1 MKSHASMNR
10 IYRLVWNAA
19 LSLWVA
25 VAENA
30 KGRGKGGPARGS
42 VQWDDVQADEGG
54 EGGEGGG
61 GTGFRLNTACRAALV
76 LLTSLAVISHEA
88 RAADAANASVSA
100 GAAGI
105 STVGTTTTVNQS
117 TQRVAI
123 DWTSLSTAANEA
135 LKFNQP
141 NAAAIALNRITGSSP
156 SELLGSLTA
165 NGQVFILNPNGVLF
179 GAGSQVNVG
188 GLVASTLNMSNAD
201 FMVGNHVFTN
211 SGGTGSVVN
220 QGTLTAANGGYIA
233 LLAPEVRN
241 EGVIGATL
249 GTALLA
255 AGNKVTLNIDNGN
268 LLGYSIDQAAINAL
282 ADNRHL
288 IKADGGQVILTA
300 SATDA
305 LLRTVVNNSGVIEA
319 KTLNSQGG
327 VIRLEG
333 GDSGVV
339 HVSGTLD
346 ASGKGAGERGGKV
359 QVTGDKV
366 GLFDAARVD
375 VSGDAGGGTALIGGD
390 FQGTNAAVKN
400 ASSTYVSADANVN
413 ADAITSGNGGK
424 VIVWSDGTTR
434 YNGSISAKGGAESGN
449 GGFVEVSGKGLL
461 AFKGEVDTSAA
472 NGRKGTLLLDPTN
485 IWIAVDNASADAAA
499 GYAVGDSSADAGAG
513 APFAASG
520 AVDDS
525 LLTTASLTAALANN
539 DVVITTNNQD
549 GAGAGNITVVDAVTY
564 TGTNTSTLALIANNN
579 ININQSITS
588 TNGALNVNAIAG
600 VGAAD
605 VSLANGAA
613 INTNGGNVKLTGR
626 DITIGDGSAIV
637 GGYVQLS
644 GQQDIIFNGTGAITA
659 AADVYLG
666 ARNIQQGG
674 TGIAVTADKLSIRST
689 GYIGNSGAAVAG
701 DDKLN
706 TQVNTLSAVAPGAI
720 SLSNTGALTV
730 DTVDFQGMTPPN
742 GGAIVGVSSTGGAI
756 SLATVDTGGAT
767 DNLVLNK
774 SVSTTG
780 GAANTISLQ
789 ANDNYTQNAGAF
801 VTTVG
806 ANATLGAGRSL
817 TINETGTAVSTSGA
831 NGAVDAN
838 GQAAGN
844 ISITTTGASSAAINI
859 LGSLSARG
867 GAANNGSGNTSA
879 SSNAA
884 FSGGSGGSV
893 TLQTAT
899 GNNNT
904 ITVGNIDAAGGN
916 GAASA
921 AGVYGVGGNGGA
933 ILIRSNGASSAIQT
947 GHLSSSGAA
956 PGYIGDGGHAG
967 AVTVEALGAN
977 SGVTTGNISAAG
989 GIGSF
994 QGQFALG
1001 ASGGNGGNVTV
1012 NGKGNVTTGFID
1024 AHGEGA
1030 SANTGRNNLTTGR
1043 GGVIAVTA
1051 STGSSDVSTGALS
1064 SYSGDAF
1071 CNGNR
1076 SCTLQ
1081 AAGNITVSSTGFIK
1095 VDGAV
1100 QAQGGN
1106 ANGGNAPNNG
1116 AAAGNVSITSTATT
1130 SGKSVLINGR
1140 INAAGGNGSGGN
1152 GFGSGASGG
1161 AAGSVTVS
1169 SAGVGGA
1176 GSNVAIAGG
1185 INALGGAASGTG
1197 AQAVAGASKAVN
1209 VTATDGYVWQ
1219 AAGNYFNGLSVAVV
1233 ANRGIG
1239 AGSGALD
1246 MTGAT
1251 APDMSS
1257 RLGVAAVNSTAR
1269 NGQGNAA
1276 TKAGALRVTY
1286 AGGAL
1291 TLSNQ
1296 FQNGFVPGDFDLAV
1310 PNGDLTLSGLGRT
1323 GSANVSLSTGGN
1335 LTLTNN
1341 GLISTGSGNIRL
1353 EAAGNIGVGNQA
1365 RAETTGDLYVSAG
1378 NNITQTNEYHSLVGN
1393 NLAIRAGALVGEG
1406 IGNGRL
1412 VTQVNNLSV
1421 FAGYGINLYNNTAL
1435 NIGSVTFGGSTVPG
1449 GTIDGVTSAAGSI
1462 VLGSGG
1468 AMGGTGTVRAS
1479 TTSVNLFAAGGINL
1493 NVDTAS
1499 LTAADTGGPIDIRLA
1514 FGGAVEDV
1522 ATTGTVHLTAMG
1534 GDLNLRTVSG
1544 SDVTL
1549 TSTYGAI
1556 TDANGTD
1563 NNITAT
1569 TLSASSQNGIALGT
1583 DVSGLQTLSTA
1594 GATADISISTARA
1607 IDTANYNISTD
1618 TGTTQ
1623 NVSLTSSS
1631 ASGITVGNAFASTN
1645 DSINLTATAGDI
1657 NLTSAINAGG
1667 LALNAQGSISAPAA
1681 INVSGMFNLQAGT
1694 FSQVGTL
1701 PTFYAGDF
1709 RISGGTFVRALAG
1722 DGLSTGTAWQIA
1734 DIYGLQGAGSAD
1746 LLNKNFKLANNIDAS
1761 GTVNWNGGAGFNP
1774 IASGAQFFG
1783 TLDGGGHVIDQLVIN
1798 RPGDTDVGLI
1808 SLMNGGTVSNLGLTG
1823 GSVTGDDNV
1832 GALVGRSIGT
1842 IINSHSSAA
1851 VNGSQRTGGL
1861 VGTNAGTISNSYAS
1875 GDVSGSIYT
1884 GGLAGTNSGTVSGSY
1899 ATGTVLGSNAGGL
1912 VGVNSNAIS
1921 NSYAS
1926 GAVGT
1931 ASDHTTG
1938 GLAGIN
1944 SGTITSSYANGLV
1957 QGSSETGGLVGWD
1970 NIGTVTASF
1979 WDTQTSGQA
1988 GSGGGG
1994 TGILTADMM
2003 KAQTFTDAG
2012 WNASNV
2018 GGDGT
2023 TWRIYEGHT
2032 GPLLRSFL
2040 TGLTLA
2046 DTSVPYDGGTQAGA
2060 TTAVVGVS
2068 GSNASAR
2075 NAGSYLTGYYSNQQ
2089 AYDITGG
2096 GLDIAKAD
2104 LTLTTSDVTK
2114 TYDGTT
2120 SAAGSAVATAG
2131 TALLGGDT
2139 ASGGAFEF
2147 TNKNFG
2153 VGNRSVTTA
2162 GVTVNDGNGGNNY
2175 NVSYVNNTT
2184 STINKADLTVTATG
2198 VSKTYD
2204 GTLAATGTGTVGT
2217 LAGDAAG
2224 EVVNT
2229 AATQAFTDKNF
2240 GIGNKTVQASGLTI
2254 KDAGNADVTGNYNI
2268 SYVDNTTSTINK
2280 ADLTVTATGV
2290 TKTYDG
2296 TLAATGTGSVGTLA
2310 GDAAGEVVN
2319 TAATQAFTDKNFGIG
2334 NKTVQAS
2341 GLTIKD
2347 AGNADVTGN
2356 YNIAYVD
2363 NTTST
2368 INKADLTVTA
2378 TGVTKT
2384 YDGTL
2389 AATGTGSVGTL
2400 AGDAAGEVVNT
2411 AATQAFT
2418 DKNFGI
2424 GNKTV
2429 QASGL
2434 TIKDAGNADV
2444 TGNYNISYVDNTTS
2458 TINKA
2463 DLTVTATGVTK
2474 TYDGTLAATGTGSVG
2489 TLAGDAAGEVVNT
2502 AATQA
2507 FTDKNFGIGNKTV
2520 QASGLTIKDSGN
2532 ADVTGNYNISYVDNT
2547 ASTINK
2553 ADLTVTATGVTK
2565 TYDGTLAATG
2575 TGTVG
2580 ALAGVAAG
2588 ELVNAGG
2595 SQAFLD
2601 KNAGTGNKA
2610 VRASGVTIK
2619 DAGNADV
2626 TGNYNI
2632 AYVDNTTSTINKA
2645 DLTVTA
2651 NAVTKTYDGTTD
2663 ATGTGSVGTLAGA
2676 AAGESVNTAAT
2687 QAFTD
2692 KNFGIGNKRV
2702 EASGLTIKD
2711 AGNADVTGNYNISYV
2726 DNTTSTI
2733 NKADVTLSTS
2743 DVTKTYDGGLSA
2755 SGSVV
2760 VTAGQIFTGD
2770 NATGGN
2776 FAFTDKN
2783 AGTGNKTVT
2792 TAGVTVGDGVNNANY
2807 NVSYA
2812 DNTSSTINRANLV
2825 LTTSDVTKTY
2835 DGTLGAAGAAAVSS
2849 GTVFSGDSLSG
2860 GSFAFTDK
2868 NFGVGNKAVTAAGV
2882 AVNDGNGGNNYN
2894 VSYVD
2899 NTTSTINKAGLTV
2912 TATGVTKTYDGT
2924 IFATGTGSV
2933 AALAGAAAGEVVD
2946 AGGSQVFLDKNAGIG
2961 NKAVRASGVTIKD
2974 SGNADV
2980 TGNYNISYVDNTSST
2995 INKADVTVTA
3005 TGVTKTYDGTT
3016 SATGTAS
3023 VSMLAG
3029 VFAGEAPDSLVSQ
3042 EFLDKNAGTG
3052 NKVVRAGAMTIRDS
3066 GNADVTGNY
3075 NISYVD
3081 NTTSTIH
3088 QANLTLSTSDVTK
3101 TYDGGLSAGGA
3112 AIVTAGTL
3120 FTGDNATGGTFAFT
3134 DKNVGSGNKTVTT
3147 SGITVGDG
3155 VNNANYN
3162 ITYADNTTSTINQA
3176 NLTVTATGVT
3186 KTYDGTTSATGTG
3199 SIGTLAG
3206 AGAGESVNAAATQ
3219 VFTDKNFGIGNKTV
3233 QAGGLTIKDS
3243 GNADVTGNYNI
3254 TYVDNTTS
3262 TINKADLTVT
3272 ATGVTKTY
3280 DGTLAATGTGS
3291 VGTLAGAGAGESVNA
3306 AATQVF
3312 TDKNF
3317 GIGNKTVQASGLTI
3331 KDSGNADV
3339 TGNYNIAYVDNTT
3352 STINK
3357 ANVTLSTSDVTK
3369 TYDGGLSASGAVV
3382 VTAGQVFTGDNA
3394 TGGTFAFTDKN
3405 VGNGTKTVTTAG
3417 VTVGDGVNN
3426 ANYNVTYTD
3435 NTTSTINQA
3444 NLTLSTS
3451 NVTKTYDGTLAASGT
3466 ATVSAGT
3473 LFGGDSLTGGSFAFT
3488 DKNFGVGNKTVTAT
3502 GVTVGDGVNNANYNV
3517 SYVDN
3522 TTSTV
3527 NKASLTVTAT
3537 GVTKTY
3543 DGTLNATGTGSV
3555 GTLAGAGAGE
3565 SVNTAA
3571 TQVFTDKNFG
3581 IGNKTVQASGLTI
3594 KDSGNAD
3601 VTGNYNIAY
3610 VDNTSSTINKADV
3623 TVSTSDVTKTY
3634 DGTTGAAGAV
3644 VVTAGTVFAGDNTTG
3659 GSFAFTDKNFGI
3671 GNKAVTTSGVTVGDG
3686 VNNANYNITYASN
3699 TTSTINQAGL
3709 VLSTSNV
3716 TKTYDGNT
3724 TAAGSATVT
3733 GGTLFSGDSL
3743 TGGSFVFTDKNAG
3756 NGNKTVT
3763 AAGVTVGDGVN
3774 NGNYAVTYA
3783 DNTTSTINPFAVSVS
3798 GTRTYDGT
3806 ANVAAGVLT
3815 IGPLVAGETLGL
3827 AGSATMA
3834 DKNVGANKVLTVTGL
3849 SLTDGSG
3856 LAGNYTFTGGT
3867 QQASITQASLT
3878 VGTGNVTKTYD
3889 STTTAA
3895 GSAVVTGGT
3904 LFSGDSLSGGS
3915 FAFTDKNAGTGN
3927 KTVTTAGVTVGDG
3940 VNNGNYAVT
3949 YANNTTS
3956 TINKADLTVQASGVD
3971 KVYDGTTAATVVLS
3985 DNGFVGDVINLA
3997 GNAAFADK
4005 NAGAAKAVS
4014 VNGISTSGADA
4025 GNYNLLNTTAT
4036 ATASITPKAL
4046 AVTAN
4051 NDVKNYDG
4059 AAYSGGNGVSYN
4071 GFVAGDSAADIG
4083 GALAYGGSSQGAIA
4097 AGSYVITPGGLN
4109 SISGNYTLGFASGA
4123 LSITASNASTAAL
4136 GSAALVGAY
4145 DGALQAVA
4153 GVGASSGGGSGGG
4166 LGGSADAMAGALAAA
4181 AAEAGDSGEE

>member
-30 KGRGKGGPARGS
+30 KGRSKGGSARSS
-42 VQWDDVQADEGG
+42 VQWEAVQADAG
-54 EGGEGGG
+54 ERGGG
-61 GTGFRLNTACRAALV
+61 GAGFRLNTACRAALV
-76 LLTSLAVISHEA
+76 LFTSLAVFMHEA
-88 RAADAANASVSA
+88 RAADAANASVSE

-105 STVGTTTTVNQS
+105 STVGNITTINQS

-135 LKFNQP
+135 LRFNQP

-188 GLVASTLNMSNAD
+188 GLVASTLSMSNAD
-201 FMVGNHVFTN
+201 FMAGNHVFTG
-211 SGGTGSVVN
+211 SGGSGSVVN
-220 QGTLTAANGGYIA
+220 KGTLTAADGGYIA

-241 EGVIGATL
+241 EGVIAARL
-249 GTALLA
+249 GVALLA
-255 AGNKVTLNIDNGN
+255 AGNKITLNIDNGN
-268 LLGYSIDQAAINAL
+268 LLGYSIDQSAINAL
-282 ADNRHL
+282 ADNRQL
-288 IKADGGQVILTA
+288 IKADGGQVFLTA

-319 KTLNSQGG
+319 KTLNNQGG

-333 GDSGVV
+333 AGSGVV

-346 ASGKGAGERGGKV
+346 ASGKGAGERGGRV
-359 QVTGDKV
+359 LVTGDKV
-366 GLFDAARVD
+366 GLFDAAKVD

-390 FQGTNAAVKN
+390 FQGANAAVKN
-400 ASSTYVSADANVN
+400 ASATYVSADANVN
-413 ADAITSGNGGK
+413 ADAINSGDGGK

-472 NGRKGTLLLDPTN
+472 HGRYGTLLLDPTN
-485 IWIAVDNASADAAA
+485 IWIATDNASADAAA
-499 GYAVGDSSADAGAG
+499 GYAVGDSSADGGTG

-539 DVVITTNNQD
+539 DVTIMTNNPD
-549 GAGAGNITVVDAVTY
+549 GGGAGNITVVDAVAY
-564 TGTNTSTLALIANNN
+564 TGSRTSTLALVADNN
-579 ININQSITS
+579 IAINQSIS
-588 TNGALNVNAIAG
+588 SSNGSLNVNAIASAG
-600 VGAAD
+600 D
-605 VSLANGAA
+605 VSLANGMA

-626 DITIGDGSAIV
+626 DITIGTGSAIV
-637 GGYVQLS
+637 AGYVQLS
-644 GQQDIIFNGTGAITA
+644 GSQDIIFNSGSMGANTGSITA
-659 AADVYLG
+659 AGDVYLG
-666 ARNIQQGG
+666 GRNIQQSG

-689 GYIGNSGAAVAG
+689 GYIGNSAAAVAG
-701 DDKLN
+701 DDTLN

-720 SLSNTGALTV
+720 SVSNTGALTV
-730 DTVDFQGMTPPN
+730 DTVTFQGMTPPN
-742 GGAIVGVSSTGGAI
+742 GGSIVGLSSTGGPI

-774 SVSTTG
+774 SVTTTG
-780 GAANTISLQ
+780 GAANTINLQ
-789 ANDNYTQNAGAF
+789 ADDNYTQNAGAF

-838 GQAAGN
+838 GQSAGS
-844 ISITTTGASSAAINI
+844 ISIGTLGSTFASINI

-967 AVTVEALGAN
+967 AVTVEGLGAN

-1001 ASGGNGGNVTV
+1001 ASGGNGGNVKV

-1106 ANGGNAPNNG
+1106 ASGGNAPNNG

-1219 AAGNYFNGLSVAVV
+1219 AAGNYFNGLSVAVI

-1257 RLGVAAVNSTAR
+1257 RLGVAAANSTAR
-1269 NGQGNAA
+1269 NGFVNPA

-1341 GLISTGSGNIRL
+1341 GLISTVSGNIRL

-1365 RAETTGDLYVSAG
+1365 RAETTSGDLYAYAG
-1378 NNITQTNEYHSLVGN
+1378 GSITQTNEYHSLVAN
-1393 NLAIRAGALVGEG
+1393 NLAIRAGGAVGEG
-1406 IGNGRL
+1406 SGNGRL
-1412 VTQVNNLSV
+1412 VTQANNLSLA
-1421 FAGYGINLYNNTAL
+1421 AGGNVLLYNNTAL
-1435 NIGSVTFGGSTVPG
+1435 NIGSVTFGGATVPG
-1449 GTIDGVTSAAGSI
+1449 GVINGASS
-1462 VLGSGG
+1462 SGG
-1468 AMGGTGTVRAS
+1468 ALWIGSGSTLSGTGPVTAS
-1479 TTSVNLFAAGGINL
+1479 SVSLSAAGGIDL
-1493 NVDTAS
+1493 GVDTAS
-1499 LTAADTGGPIDIRLA
+1499 LTATDTSGPIAITLA
-1514 FGGAVEDV
+1514 NGGTVENV
-1522 ATTGTVHLTAMG
+1522 STTGTVNLAATA
-1534 GDLNLRTVSG
+1534 GDLNVKTVSG
-1544 SDVTL
+1544 SDVSL
-1549 TSTYGAI
+1549 TAAAGAI

-1569 TLSASSQNGIALGT
+1569 TLTASSQNGIALGT

-1607 IDTANYNISTD
+1607 IDTANYNITTD

-1645 DSINLTATAGDI
+1645 DNISFTATAGGI
-1657 NLTSAINAGG
+1657 NLNSAIGAAG
-1667 LALNAQGSISAPAA
+1667 LALNAQGGISAPAG
-1681 INVSGMFNLQAGT
+1681 INVTGVFELKAST
-1694 FSQVGTL
+1694 FSQVGSTL
-1701 PTFYAGDF
+1701 PTFSAGDF

-1722 DGLSTGTAWQIA
+1722 DGLSTGTAYQIA
-1734 DIYGLQGAGSAD
+1734 DIYGLQGAGSAGMLD
-1746 LLNKNFKLANNIDAS
+1746 KNFKLANNIDAS
-1761 GTVNWNGGAGFNP
+1761 GTVNWNAGAGFNP
-1774 IASGAQFFG
+1774 IASGAQFLG

-1798 RPGDTDVGLI
+1798 RPGDANVGLI
-1808 SLMNGGTVSNLGLTG
+1808 SLLNSGTVSNVGLTG
-1823 GSVTGDDNV
+1823 GSVTGDDTV

-1851 VNGSQRTGGL
+1851 VNGITGTAGGLVGLNFGTISGSYSSGAVTGAQWLGGL
-1861 VGTNAGTISNSYAS
+1861 VGTNT
-1875 GDVSGSIYT
+1875 
-1884 GGLAGTNSGTVSGSY
+1884 GTVSGSY
-1899 ATGTVLGSNAGGL
+1899 ATGAVVGARAGGL
-1912 VGVNSNAIS
+1912 VGNNASGGTIS
-1921 NSYAS
+1921 DSYAS
-1926 GAVGT
+1926 GAVGAGSGYT
-1931 ASDHTTG
+1931 VG
-1938 GLAGIN
+1938 GLTGIN
-1944 SGTITSSYANGLV
+1944 SGTITHSYATGAV
-1957 QGSSETGGLVGWD
+1957 TGGWETGGLVGWS
-1970 NIGTVTASF
+1970 NSGTVNNSF
-1979 WDTQTSGQA
+1979 WDTQTTGQA
-1988 GSGGGG
+1988 TSGGGG
-1994 TGILTADMM
+1994 TGVLTADMM
-2003 KAQTFTDAG
+2003 KAQTFVDAG
-2012 WNASNV
+2012 WSASNV

-2023 TWRIYEGHT
+2023 TWRIYEGQT
-2032 GPLLRSFL
+2032 GPLLRGFL

-2046 DTSVPYDGGTQAGA
+2046 DTSVTYNGSTQTGA
-2060 TTAVVGVS
+2060 STALAGVS
-2068 GSNASAR
+2068 GSSASGR
-2075 NAGSYLTGYYSNQQ
+2075 NAGSYATGYYSNQQ
-2089 AYDITGG
+2089 GYDIIGG
-2096 GLDIAKAD
+2096 GLDIARAD
-2104 LTLTTSDVTK
+2104 LTLSTSDVTK

-2120 SAAGSAVATAG
+2120 SAAGTAVATAG

-2139 ASGGAFEF
+2139 ASGGSFAF
-2147 TNKNFG
+2147 TDKNVGTGNKT
-2153 VGNRSVTTA
+2153 VTAA

-2175 NVSYVNNTT
+2175 N
-2184 STINKADLTVTATG
+2184 
-2198 VSKTYD
+2198 
-2204 GTLAATGTGTVGT
+2204 
-2217 LAGDAAG
+2217 
-2224 EVVNT
+2224 
-2229 AATQAFTDKNF
+2229 
-2240 GIGNKTVQASGLTI
+2240 
-2254 KDAGNADVTGNYNI
+2254 I
-2268 SYVDNTTSTINK
+2268 SYVDHTTSTINK

-2296 TLAATGTGSVGTLA
+2296 TTSATGTGSVGTLA
-2310 GDAAGEVVN
+2310 GAGAGESVN
-2319 TAATQAFTDKNFGIG
+2319 TAATQAFLDKNFGIG
-2334 NKTVQAS
+2334 NKAVRAS
-2341 GLTIKD
+2341 GVTIKD
-2347 AGNADVTGN
+2347 SGNVDVTGN

-2363 NTTST
+2363 DTTST
-2368 INKADLTVTA
+2368 INRADLTVTA

-2384 YDGTL
+2384 YDGTTS
-2389 AATGTGSVGTL
+2389 ATGTGSVGTL
-2400 AGDAAGEVVNT
+2400 AGAGAGESVNA
-2411 AATQAFT
+2411 AATQ
-2418 DKNFGI
+2418 
-2424 GNKTV
+2424 V
-2429 QASGL
+2429 
-2434 TIKDAGNADV
+2434 
-2444 TGNYNISYVDNTTS
+2444 
-2458 TINKA
+2458 
-2463 DLTVTATGVTK
+2463 
-2474 TYDGTLAATGTGSVG
+2474 
-2489 TLAGDAAGEVVNT
+2489 
-2502 AATQA
+2502 

-2547 ASTINK
+2547 TSTINKANLTVTATGVTKTYDGTTSATGTGAVAALAGAGAGEVVDAAGSQAFLDKNFGMGNKAVRASGVTIKDSGNADVTGNYNIAYVDNTTSTINKANVTLSTSDVTKTYDGGLSASGAVVVTAGQVFAGDNTSGGSFAFTDKNAGSGNKTVQTSGVTVGDGVNNANYNVTYADNTTSTINQASLVLSTSNVTKTYDGTLAASGTAAVSAGTLFGGDSLTGGSFAFTDKNAGSGNKTVTAAGVTVNDGNGGNNYNVSYADNTTSTINK

-2565 TYDGTLAATG
+2565 IYDGTTSATG
-2575 TGTVG
+2575 TGSVG
-2580 ALAGVAAG
+2580 TLAGAGAG
-2588 ELVNAGG
+2588 ESVNTAAT
-2595 SQAFLD
+2595 QVFTD
-2601 KNAGTGNKA
+2601 KNFGLGNKT
-2610 VRASGVTIK
+2610 VQASGLTIK
-2619 DAGNADV
+2619 DSGNADV

-2651 NAVTKTYDGTTD
+2651 NAVTKTYDGTLA
-2663 ATGTGSVGTLAGA
+2663 ATGTGTVATLAGA
-2676 AAGESVNTAAT
+2676 GAGEVVNAAGS
-2687 QAFTD
+2687 QAFLD
-2692 KNFGIGNKRV
+2692 KNFGIGNKV
-2702 EASGLTIKD
+2702 
-2711 AGNADVTGNYNISYV
+2711 
-2726 DNTTSTI
+2726 
-2733 NKADVTLSTS
+2733 
-2743 DVTKTYDGGLSA
+2743 
-2755 SGSVV
+2755 
-2760 VTAGQIFTGD
+2760 
-2770 NATGGN
+2770 
-2776 FAFTDKN
+2776 
-2783 AGTGNKTVT
+2783 
-2792 TAGVTVGDGVNNANY
+2792 
-2807 NVSYA
+2807 
-2812 DNTSSTINRANLV
+2812 
-2825 LTTSDVTKTY
+2825 
-2835 DGTLGAAGAAAVSS
+2835 
-2849 GTVFSGDSLSG
+2849 
-2860 GSFAFTDK
+2860 
-2868 NFGVGNKAVTAAGV
+2868 
-2882 AVNDGNGGNNYN
+2882 
-2894 VSYVD
+2894 
-2899 NTTSTINKAGLTV
+2899 
-2912 TATGVTKTYDGT
+2912 
-2924 IFATGTGSV
+2924 
-2933 AALAGAAAGEVVD
+2933 
-2946 AGGSQVFLDKNAGIG
+2946 
-2961 NKAVRASGVTIKD
+2961 VRASGVTIKD

-2980 TGNYNISYVDNTSST
+2980 TGNYNIAYVDNATST
-2995 INKADVTVTA
+2995 INKADL
-3005 TGVTKTYDGTT
+3005 
-3016 SATGTAS
+3016 S
-3023 VSMLAG
+3023 
-3029 VFAGEAPDSLVSQ
+3029 
-3042 EFLDKNAGTG
+3042 
-3052 NKVVRAGAMTIRDS
+3052 
-3066 GNADVTGNY
+3066 
-3075 NISYVD
+3075 
-3081 NTTSTIH
+3081 
-3088 QANLTLSTSDVTK
+3088 LSTSDVTK
-3101 TYDGGLSAGGA
+3101 TYDGGFFAAGTV
-3112 AIVTAGTL
+3112 IVTAGTV
-3120 FTGDNATGGTFAFT
+3120 FAGDNTTGGAFT
-3134 DKNVGSGNKTVTT
+3134 FIDKNAGTGNKTVLT
-3147 SGITVGDG
+3147 SGVTVGDG
-3155 VNNANYN
+3155 VNNSNYN
-3162 ITYADNTTSTINQA
+3162 VSYVSNNTSTINQA
-3176 NLTVTATGVT
+3176 NLVLTTNNVT
-3186 KTYDGTTSATGTG
+3186 KTYDGTLVAAGTAAVASGTVFSGDSLSGG
-3199 SIGTLAG
+3199 SFA
-3206 AGAGESVNAAATQ
+3206 
-3219 VFTDKNFGIGNKTV
+3219 FTDKNAGTGNKTV
-3233 QAGGLTIKDS
+3233 TAAGVTVND
-3243 GNADVTGNYNI
+3243 GNGGNNYSVS
-3254 TYVDNTTS
+3254 YVDNTNS

-3280 DGTLAATGTGS
+3280 DGTLSATGNGS
-3291 VGTLAGAGAGESVNA
+3291 VGVLAGAGAGESVNT

-3369 TYDGGLSASGAVV
+3369 TYDGGQSASGAVV
-3382 VTAGQVFTGDNA
+3382 VTAGQIFTGDNA

-3405 VGNGTKTVTTAG
+3405 FGVGNKTVTTTG

-3426 ANYNVTYTD
+3426 ANYNVSYAD
-3435 NTTSTINQA
+3435 NTTSTINKA
-3444 NLTLSTS
+3444 SLVLSTS
-3451 NVTKTYDGTLAASGT
+3451 NVTKTYDGNTTATGT
-3466 ATVSAGT
+3466 ATVAAGS

-3488 DKNFGVGNKTVTAT
+3488 DKNAGNGNKTVTAG
-3502 GVTVGDGVNNANYNV
+3502 GVTVGDGVNNANYSV
-3517 SYVDN
+3517 SYV
-3522 TTSTV
+3522 
-3527 NKASLTVTAT
+3527 
-3537 GVTKTY
+3537 
-3543 DGTLNATGTGSV
+3543 
-3555 GTLAGAGAGE
+3555 
-3565 SVNTAA
+3565 
-3571 TQVFTDKNFG
+3571 
-3581 IGNKTVQASGLTI
+3581 
-3594 KDSGNAD
+3594 
-3601 VTGNYNIAY
+3601 
-3610 VDNTSSTINKADV
+3610 
-3623 TVSTSDVTKTY
+3623 
-3634 DGTTGAAGAV
+3634 
-3644 VVTAGTVFAGDNTTG
+3644 
-3659 GSFAFTDKNFGI
+3659 
-3671 GNKAVTTSGVTVGDG
+3671 
-3686 VNNANYNITYASN
+3686 
-3699 TTSTINQAGL
+3699 
-3709 VLSTSNV
+3709 
-3716 TKTYDGNT
+3716 
-3724 TAAGSATVT
+3724 
-3733 GGTLFSGDSL
+3733 
-3743 TGGSFVFTDKNAG
+3743 
-3756 NGNKTVT
+3756 
-3763 AAGVTVGDGVN
+3763 
-3774 NGNYAVTYA
+3774 

-3806 ANVAAGVLT
+3806 ADVAAGVLH
-3815 IGPLVAGETLGL
+3815 IGPLVGSETLGL
-3827 AGSATMA
+3827 SGLATMA
-3834 DKNVGANKVLTVTGL
+3834 DKNVGANKTLTVAGL
-3849 SLTDGSG
+3849 NLIDGSG
-3856 LAGNYTFTGGT
+3856 LASNYTFTGGT

-3889 STTTAA
+3889 SNTSAA
-3895 GSAVVTGGT
+3895 GTAMVTGGT
-3904 LFSGDSLSGGS
+3904 LFSGDNLTGGT

-3927 KTVTTAGVTVGDG
+3927 KTVTTTGVTVGDG

-3956 TINKADLTVQASGVD
+3956 TINKADLTVTASGVS
-3971 KVYDGTTAATVVLS
+3971 KVYDGTTAATVGYGDNRLGSDVLS
-3985 DNGFVGDVINLA
+3985 ITGTA
-3997 GNAAFADK
+3997 SFADK
-4005 NAGAAKAVS
+4005 NAGTGKTVG
-4014 VNGISTSGADA
+4014 VNSIALGGTDA
-4025 GNYNLLNTTAT
+4025 GNYNLLNTTT
-4036 ATASITPKAL
+4036 NTTASITPKAL
-4046 AVTAN
+4046 TVTAN
-4051 NDVKNYDG
+4051 GDTRLYDG
-4059 AAYSGGNGVSYN
+4059 SAYSGGNGVSYS
-4071 GFVAGDSAADIG
+4071 GFVAGDSLADIG
-4083 GALAYGGSSQGAIA
+4083 GILGYGGSSQGAVA
-4097 AGSYVITPGGLN
+4097 AGNYVITAGGLN
-4109 SISGNYTLGFASGA
+4109 SISGNYALGFASGA
-4123 LSITASNASTAAL
+4123 LSITTSNASAAAL
-4136 GSAALVGAY
+4136 GNAALVSSY

-4153 GVGASSGGGSGGG
+4153 GLGGSSGGGGMGA
-4166 LGGSADAMAGALAAA
+4166 SADAMAGALAAA
-4181 AAEAGDSGEE
+4181 AAEAGDADNK

>member
-25 VAENA
+25 VAENV
-30 KGRGKGGPARGS
+30 KGRGKGGSARSSVLFGSAPAS
-42 VQWDDVQADEGG
+42 ADDGD
-54 EGGEGGG
+54 GGG
-61 GTGFRLNTACRAALV
+61 SGFTLNTACRAALV
-76 LLTSLAVISHEA
+76 LLTSLAVLTHEA
-88 RAADAANASVSA
+88 RAADAANASVTA
-100 GAAGI
+100 GAGNV
-105 STVGTTTTVNQS
+105 STLGNTTTINQAS
-117 TQRVAI
+117 QRLAI
-123 DWTSLSTAANEA
+123 DWTSLSTRANEA
-135 LKFNQP
+135 LVFNQP

-188 GLVASTLNMSNAD
+188 GLVASTLSLSNAD
-201 FMVGNHVFTN
+201 FMAGNHVFTG
-211 SGGTGSVVN
+211 SGGSGSVVN

-241 EGVIGATL
+241 EGVIAARL
-249 GTALLA
+249 GIALLA

-268 LLGYSIDQAAINAL
+268 LLGYSIDQTAINAL

-319 KTLNSQGG
+319 KTLNNQGG

-359 QVTGDKV
+359 EVTGDKV
-366 GLFDAARVD
+366 GLFDAAKVD

-390 FQGTNAAVKN
+390 FQGANAAVKN
-400 ASSTYVSADANVN
+400 ASANFVGADASVT

-424 VIVWSDGTTR
+424 VIVWSDGITR
-434 YNGSISAKGGAESGN
+434 YNGSISAKGGADSGN

-472 NGRKGTLLLDPTN
+472 NGLKGTLLLDPTN
-485 IWIAVDNASADAAA
+485 IWIAVDSASADAAA
-499 GYAVGDSSADAGAG
+499 GYAVGDTSADAGAG

-539 DVVITTNNQD
+539 DVIITTENAD

-564 TGTNTSTLALIANNN
+564 TGTNTSTLALVANNN
-579 ININQSITS
+579 ITINQSITS

-600 VGAAD
+600 AGFVGD
-605 VSLANGAA
+605 ISLANGAA
-613 INTNGGNVKLTGR
+613 INTNGGNVQLTGR
-626 DITIGDGSAIV
+626 DITIGNGSAIV
-637 GGYVQLS
+637 AGYVQLKGS
-644 GQQDIIFNGTGAITA
+644 QDIIFDGTGTINATG
-659 AADVYLG
+659 DVYLG
-666 ARNIQQGG
+666 GRNIQQGG

-689 GYIGNSGAAVAG
+689 GYIGNSGAMVAG

-720 SLSNTGALTV
+720 SISNTGALTV
-730 DTVDFQGMTPPN
+730 DAVTFQGMTPPN

-767 DNLVLNK
+767 DNLTLNK
-774 SVSTTG
+774 SVTTTG
-780 GAANTISLQ
+780 GAANTINLQ

-806 ANATLGAGRSL
+806 ANATLSAGRAL

-831 NGAVDAN
+831 NGAVDVN
-838 GQAAGN
+838 GQSAGS
-844 ISITTTGASSAAINI
+844 ISIGTLGSTLASINI
-859 LGSLSARG
+859 LGNLSARG

-893 TLQTAT
+893 TLQTAA
-899 GNNNT
+899 GNSNT

-916 GAASA
+916 GAASST
-921 AGVYGVGGNGGA
+921 GVYGVGGNGGA

-967 AVTVEALGAN
+967 AVTVEGLGAN

-1076 SCTLQ
+1076 NCTLQ

-1095 VDGAV
+1095 IDGAV

-1130 SGKSVLINGR
+1130 SGKSILINGG
-1140 INAAGGNGSGGN
+1140 INAAGGNGRGGN
-1152 GFGSGASGG
+1152 AFGSGASGG

-1209 VTATDGYVWQ
+1209 VTAADGYVWQ
-1219 AAGNYFNGLSVAVV
+1219 AAGNYFNGASVAVT

-1269 NGQGNAA
+1269 NAQGNFA
-1276 TKAGALRVTY
+1276 TRAGALRVTY
-1286 AGGAL
+1286 AGGSL
-1291 TLSNQ
+1291 VLGTQ

-1323 GSANVSLSTGGN
+1323 GSASVSLSTGGN

-1341 GLISTGSGNIRL
+1341 GLISTVTGNIRL

-1365 RAETTGDLYVSAG
+1365 RAETTSGDLYVYAG
-1378 NNITQTNEYHSLVGN
+1378 GNITQTNEYHSLVAN
-1393 NLAIRAGALVGEG
+1393 NLAIRAGGAIGEG
-1406 IGNGRL
+1406 SGNGRL
-1412 VTQVNNLSV
+1412 VTQANNLSLA
-1421 FAGYGINLYNNTAL
+1421 AGGNVILYNNTAL
-1435 NIGSVTFGGSTVPG
+1435 NIGSVTFGGATVPG
-1449 GTIDGVTSAAGSI
+1449 GVINGASS
-1462 VLGSGG
+1462 SGG
-1468 AMGGTGTVRAS
+1468 ALWIGSGSTLSGTGPVTAS
-1479 TTSVNLFAAGGINL
+1479 SVSLSAAGGIDL
-1493 NVDTAS
+1493 GVDTAS
-1499 LTAADTGGPIDIRLA
+1499 LSATDTSGPISITLA
-1514 FGGAVEDV
+1514 NGGTVENV
-1522 ATTGTVHLTAMG
+1522 ATTGTVNLTATA
-1534 GDLNLRTVSG
+1534 GDLNLKTVSG

-1549 TSTYGAI
+1549 AAAAGAI

-1563 NNITAT
+1563 NNITAN
-1569 TLSASSQNGIALGT
+1569 TLTASSQNGIALGT
-1583 DVSGLQTLSTA
+1583 DVSGLQTLSTS

-1607 IDTANYNISTD
+1607 IDTANYSISTD
-1618 TGTTQ
+1618 SGSTQ

-1631 ASGITVGNAFASTN
+1631 ASGITVGNAFAATN
-1645 DSINLTATAGDI
+1645 DNISLTATAGDI
-1657 NLTSAINAGG
+1657 NLTSAIGAAG
-1667 LALNAQGSISAPAA
+1667 LALSAQGGISAPAA
-1681 INVSGMFNLQAGT
+1681 INVSGVFNLQAGT

-1709 RISGGTFVRALAG
+1709 RISGGTFVRALGG
-1722 DGLSTGTAWQIA
+1722 DGLSTGTAYQIA
-1734 DIYGLQGAGSAD
+1734 DVYGLQGVGSAD

-1851 VNGSQRTGGL
+1851 VNGNQRTGGL

-1875 GDVSGSIYT
+1875 GDVSGSIYA

-1899 ATGTVLGSNAGGL
+1899 ATGTVVGSNAGGL

-1921 NSYAS
+1921 DSYAS

-2003 KAQTFTDAG
+2003 KAQTFTGAG

-2023 TWRIYEGHT
+2023 AWRIYEGHT

-2046 DTSVPYDGGTQAGA
+2046 DTNATYNGGMQAGA
-2060 TTAVVGVS
+2060 TTAVAGVS

-2089 AYDITGG
+2089 GYDIIGG
-2096 GLDIAKAD
+2096 GLEIAKAD

-2114 TYDGTT
+2114 TYDGTL
-2120 SAAGSAVATAG
+2120 SATGTAVAAAG

-2139 ASGGAFEF
+2139 ASGGSFAF
-2147 TNKNFG
+2147 TNKN
-2153 VGNRSVTTA
+2153 VGTGNKTVTAA

-2175 NVSYVNNTT
+2175 NVSYADNTT

-2198 VSKTYD
+2198 VTKTYD
-2204 GTLAATGTGTVGT
+2204 GTTSATGTGTVGT
-2217 LAGDAAG
+2217 LAGAGAG
-2224 EVVNT
+2224 EVVN
-2229 AATQAFTDKNF
+2229 AVGTQVFTDKNF
-2240 GIGNKTVQASGLTI
+2240 GVGNKTVQAIGLTI
-2254 KDAGNADVTGNYNI
+2254 KDSGNADVTGNYNI

-2296 TLAATGTGSVGTLA
+2296 TTSATGTGSVGTLA
-2310 GDAAGEVVN
+2310 GAAAGELVN
-2319 TAATQAFTDKNFGIG
+2319 AAATQVFTDKNAGTS

-2347 AGNADVTGN
+2347 SGNADVTGN

-2368 INKADLTVTA
+2368 INKADLSVTANSVTKTYDGTLSATGAGTVATLAGAGAGEMVDAAGSQAFLDKNFGIGNKAVRASGVTIKDSGNADVTGNYNIAYVDNTTGTINKANVTLSTSDVTKTYDGGLSASGTVVVTAGQVFLGDTTSGGAFAFTNKNAGNGNKTVETSGVTVGDGVNNANYNVTYADNTTSTINQANLVLTTNNVTKTYDGALGAAGTAAVSSGTVFSGDGISGGSFAFTDKNAGTGNKTVTTTGVTVNDGNGGNNYNVSYVDNTASTINKADLTVTATGVSKTYDGTTAATGTGTVAALAGAAAGEVVDAAGSQAFLDKNFGIGNKAVRASGVTIKDSGNADVTGNYNIAYVDNTSSTINKADVTVTA

-2384 YDGTL
+2384 YDGTTSATGTASVSIL
-2389 AATGTGSVGTL
+2389 AGVGAGESPDSLVSQEFLDKNAGIGNKVVRAGAMTIRDSGNADVTGNYNITYVDNTTSTINQANLTLTTNNVTKTYDGTLGAAGTAAVASGTVFSGDSVTGGAFAFTDKNVGSGNKTVTTSGITVGDGVNNANYNITYADNTSSTINQANLTVTATGVTKTYDGTTNATGTGFVGTL
-2400 AGDAAGEVVNT
+2400 AGAGAGESVNA
-2411 AATQAFT
+2411 AATQVFT
-2418 DKNFGI
+2418 DKNFGV

-2434 TIKDAGNADV
+2434 TIKDSGNADV
-2444 TGNYNISYVDNTTS
+2444 TGNYAITYVDNTTS

-2463 DLTVTATGVTK
+2463 DLTVTATGLTKTYDGTTAATGTGTVAVLAGAGAGEMVDAAGSQAFLDKNFGIGNKAVRASGVTIKDSGNADVTGNYNIAYVDDTTSTINKANLSLSTSDVTKTYDGDFFANGTVVVASGTVFAGDSTSGGAFSFIDKNVGTGNKTVVTFGVTVGDGVNNGNYNVSYVNNNTSTINQANLTLIANNVTKTYDGTVAASGSAAVSSGTLFAGDSLTGGSFAFTDKNAGIGNKTVTASGVTVGDGFNNGNYNVTYADNTTSTINKANLTVTADAVTK
-2474 TYDGTLAATGTGSVG
+2474 TYDGTLAAAGSGTVG
-2489 TLAGDAAGEVVNT
+2489 TLAGAGAGEVVNA

-2553 ADLTVTATGVTK
+2553 ADV
-2565 TYDGTLAATG
+2565 TLA
-2575 TGTVG
+2575 
-2580 ALAGVAAG
+2580 
-2588 ELVNAGG
+2588 
-2595 SQAFLD
+2595 
-2601 KNAGTGNKA
+2601 
-2610 VRASGVTIK
+2610 
-2619 DAGNADV
+2619 
-2626 TGNYNI
+2626 
-2632 AYVDNTTSTINKA
+2632 
-2645 DLTVTA
+2645 
-2651 NAVTKTYDGTTD
+2651 
-2663 ATGTGSVGTLAGA
+2663 
-2676 AAGESVNTAAT
+2676 
-2687 QAFTD
+2687 
-2692 KNFGIGNKRV
+2692 
-2702 EASGLTIKD
+2702 
-2711 AGNADVTGNYNISYV
+2711 
-2726 DNTTSTI
+2726 
-2733 NKADVTLSTS
+2733 TS

-2755 SGSVV
+2755 SGTVV
-2760 VTAGQIFTGD
+2760 VTAGQVFLGD
-2770 NATGGN
+2770 NTSGGS

-2783 AGTGNKTVT
+2783 AGSGNKTVT
-2792 TAGVTVGDGVNNANY
+2792 TSGVTVGDGVNNANY

-2812 DNTSSTINRANLV
+2812 N
-2825 LTTSDVTKTY
+2825 
-2835 DGTLGAAGAAAVSS
+2835 
-2849 GTVFSGDSLSG
+2849 
-2860 GSFAFTDK
+2860 
-2868 NFGVGNKAVTAAGV
+2868 
-2882 AVNDGNGGNNYN
+2882 
-2894 VSYVD
+2894 
-2899 NTTSTINKAGLTV
+2899 NTTSTI
-2912 TATGVTKTYDGT
+2912 D
-2924 IFATGTGSV
+2924 
-2933 AALAGAAAGEVVD
+2933 
-2946 AGGSQVFLDKNAGIG
+2946 
-2961 NKAVRASGVTIKD
+2961 
-2974 SGNADV
+2974 
-2980 TGNYNISYVDNTSST
+2980 
-2995 INKADVTVTA
+2995 
-3005 TGVTKTYDGTT
+3005 
-3016 SATGTAS
+3016 
-3023 VSMLAG
+3023 
-3029 VFAGEAPDSLVSQ
+3029 
-3042 EFLDKNAGTG
+3042 
-3052 NKVVRAGAMTIRDS
+3052 
-3066 GNADVTGNY
+3066 
-3075 NISYVD
+3075 
-3081 NTTSTIH
+3081 
-3088 QANLTLSTSDVTK
+3088 QANLT
-3101 TYDGGLSAGGA
+3101 
-3112 AIVTAGTL
+3112 
-3120 FTGDNATGGTFAFT
+3120 
-3134 DKNVGSGNKTVTT
+3134 
-3147 SGITVGDG
+3147 
-3155 VNNANYN
+3155 
-3162 ITYADNTTSTINQA
+3162 
-3176 NLTVTATGVT
+3176 
-3186 KTYDGTTSATGTG
+3186 
-3199 SIGTLAG
+3199 
-3206 AGAGESVNAAATQ
+3206 
-3219 VFTDKNFGIGNKTV
+3219 
-3233 QAGGLTIKDS
+3233 
-3243 GNADVTGNYNI
+3243 
-3254 TYVDNTTS
+3254 
-3262 TINKADLTVT
+3262 
-3272 ATGVTKTY
+3272 
-3280 DGTLAATGTGS
+3280 
-3291 VGTLAGAGAGESVNA
+3291 
-3306 AATQVF
+3306 
-3312 TDKNF
+3312 
-3317 GIGNKTVQASGLTI
+3317 
-3331 KDSGNADV
+3331 
-3339 TGNYNIAYVDNTT
+3339 
-3352 STINK
+3352 
-3357 ANVTLSTSDVTK
+3357 
-3369 TYDGGLSASGAVV
+3369 
-3382 VTAGQVFTGDNA
+3382 
-3394 TGGTFAFTDKN
+3394 
-3405 VGNGTKTVTTAG
+3405 
-3417 VTVGDGVNN
+3417 
-3426 ANYNVTYTD
+3426 
-3435 NTTSTINQA
+3435 
-3444 NLTLSTS
+3444 
-3451 NVTKTYDGTLAASGT
+3451 
-3466 ATVSAGT
+3466 
-3473 LFGGDSLTGGSFAFT
+3473 
-3488 DKNFGVGNKTVTAT
+3488 
-3502 GVTVGDGVNNANYNV
+3502 
-3517 SYVDN
+3517 
-3522 TTSTV
+3522 
-3527 NKASLTVTAT
+3527 
-3537 GVTKTY
+3537 
-3543 DGTLNATGTGSV
+3543 
-3555 GTLAGAGAGE
+3555 
-3565 SVNTAA
+3565 
-3571 TQVFTDKNFG
+3571 
-3581 IGNKTVQASGLTI
+3581 
-3594 KDSGNAD
+3594 
-3601 VTGNYNIAY
+3601 
-3610 VDNTSSTINKADV
+3610 
-3623 TVSTSDVTKTY
+3623 
-3634 DGTTGAAGAV
+3634 
-3644 VVTAGTVFAGDNTTG
+3644 
-3659 GSFAFTDKNFGI
+3659 
-3671 GNKAVTTSGVTVGDG
+3671 
-3686 VNNANYNITYASN
+3686 
-3699 TTSTINQAGL
+3699 
-3709 VLSTSNV
+3709 LSTSNV

-3724 TAAGSATVT
+3724 TAAGSVTVT
-3733 GGTLFSGDSL
+3733 GGALFAGDGL
-3743 TGGSFVFTDKNAG
+3743 TGGSFAFADKNAG
-3756 NGNKTVT
+3756 NGNKTVQT
-3763 AAGVTVGDGVN
+3763 SGVTVGDGVN

-3806 ANVAAGVLT
+3806 ADVAAGVLN
-3815 IGPLVAGETLGL
+3815 IGPLVGSETLGL
-3827 AGSATMA
+3827 SGLATMA
-3834 DKNVGANKVLTVTGL
+3834 DKNVGANKTLTVAGL
-3849 SLTDGSG
+3849 GLVDGSG
-3856 LAGNYTFTGGT
+3856 MASNYTFTGGT

-3878 VGTGNVTKTYD
+3878 VGSSNVTKTYD
-3889 STTTAA
+3889 ATTTAA
-3895 GSAVVTGGT
+3895 GTATVTGGT
-3904 LFSGDSLSGGS
+3904 LFSGDNLTGGT
-3915 FAFTDKNAGTGN
+3915 FAFTDKNAGAGN
-3927 KTVTTAGVTVGDG
+3927 KTVTAAGVTVGDG

-3956 TINKADLTVQASGVD
+3956 SINKADLTVTASGVD
-3971 KVYDGTTAATVVLS
+3971 KVYDGTTAATVGYGDNRLGSDVLS
-3985 DNGFVGDVINLA
+3985 VTG
-3997 GNAAFADK
+3997 AASFADK
-4005 NAGAAKAVS
+4005 NADTGKSVG
-4014 VNGISTSGADA
+4014 VNGIALGGTDA
-4025 GNYNLLNTTAT
+4025 GNYNLLNTTT
-4036 ATASITPKAL
+4036 TTTASITPKAL
-4046 AVTAN
+4046 TVTAN
-4051 NDVKNYDG
+4051 GDSKLYDG
-4059 AAYSGGNGVSYN
+4059 SAYSGGNGVSYN
-4071 GFVAGDSAADIG
+4071 GFVAGDSASDIG
-4083 GALAYGGSSQGAIA
+4083 GSLAYGGSSQGAIA
-4097 AGSYVITPGGLN
+4097 TGNYLITAGGLS
-4109 SISGNYTLGFASGA
+4109 SISGNYALGFVDGA
-4123 LSITASNASTAAL
+4123 LSIKTSNASTVAL
-4136 GSAALVGAY
+4136 GNAGLVSLYDSALTAL
-4145 DGALQAVA
+4145 A
-4153 GVGASSGGGSGGG
+4153 GLGGSSGGGGFSGGAA
-4166 LGGSADAMAGALAAA
+4166 ADALAAA
-4181 AAEAGDSGEE
+4181 AAEAGNTGEE